1 MYSKLLDYSE
11 NAFERNVEYQKHE
24 FELFII
30 EIVEN
35 KTYSMY
41 EQLEVAYRRTIH

>member
-1 MYSKLLDYSE
+1 MCSKLLDYGE
-11 NAFERNVEYQKHE
+11 NAFEKNVEYQKHE

-35 KTYSMY
+35 KTYSKY
-41 EQLEVAYRRTIH
+41 EPLKVAYSVTIH